1 MSAGAEG
8 AAAAAVV
15 VRRATVDDVETVHAL
30 ILAIAHH
37 HDQAQHVHTSV
48 AQMRADGFGADPKFG
63 VLLAEVDG
71 EVAGYASWAANY
83 SIWLGGHYMNID
95 DVFVWERF
103 RGLRVGEALMQ
114 RSRALCRELGL
125 PRLRWEVQPDNTGAI
140 RFYERLGATMRTKG
154 VFGWAA

>member
-1 MSAGAEG
+1 MSRDGATTV
-8 AAAAAVV
+8 APAVT
-15 VRRATVDDVETVHAL
+15 VRRATADDVDVVHDL
-30 ILAIAHH
+30 ILAIARH
-37 HDQAQHVHTSV
+37 HDQAQHVHTTA
-48 AQMRADGFGADPKFG
+48 AQMRTDGFGADPKFG

-71 EVAGYASWAANY
+71 EVAGYASWASNY

-114 RSRALCRELGL
+114 RARGLCRELGL
-125 PRLRWEVQPDNTGAI
+125 PRLRWEVQADNAGAI
-140 RFYERLGATMRTKG
+140 RFYERLGAVMRTKG